1 MDRDQRMD
9 EKNGIVCLFITFTLS
24 VKVIKMPKM
33 AHCLYFS
40 YKILSSFRKCYGLCS
55 ELSLARCQPLKI
67 QDFGTSILT
76 QQIF

>member
-24 VKVIKMPKM
+24 VKVVIKMPKM

-40 YKILSSFRKCYGLCS
+40 
-55 ELSLARCQPLKI
+55 
-67 QDFGTSILT
+67 
-76 QQIF
+76 